1 MPIPQ
6 EQIREGDDDDWS
18 RLLLLSIL
26 FDVVAYVENL
36 VLVEGYE
43 AFLLLSYYKWVW
55 EWVFG

>member
-43 AFLLLSYYKWVW
+43 AFLLLSYYK
-55 EWVFG
+55 